1 MIREKWGSLM
11 SKNSGGYRPGAGRKK
26 GSKNKVTIAREAV
39 AEVLGAPSPEHIEAE
54 IHKRGHA
61 LLTELERITLDP
73 TQPVAARIL
82 AAKVALPFL
91 LAKPQPDKSRN
102 TAPDDLA
109 NILNQRRDQLARM
122 RREVMAS
129 ISKDVEKCA
138 V

>member
-1 MIREKWGSLM
+1 MQAQIEVKPGRG
-11 SKNSGGYRPGAGRKK
+11 RPK

-91 LAKPQPDKSRN
+91 LPKPQADKSRN
-102 TAPDDLA
+102 DASNDLA
-109 NILNQRRDQLARM
+109 NILNQRRDQLARK

-129 ISKDVEKCA
+129 ISEDVEKCA

>member
-1 MIREKWGSLM
+1 MQAQIEVKPKIG
-11 SKNSGGYRPGAGRKK
+11 RPK

-73 TQPVAARIL
+73 CQPVAARIL

-91 LAKPQPDKSRN
+91 LPKPQADRSRN
-102 TAPDDLA
+102 DAPDDLV
-109 NILNQRRDQLARM
+109 NILNRRRDQVARM
-122 RREVMAS
+122 RDKLDVS
-129 ISKDVEKCA
+129 PSKPTP
-138 V
+138 

>member
-1 MIREKWGSLM
+1 MQAQIDVKPKIG
-11 SKNSGGYRPGAGRKK
+11 RPK

-73 TQPVAARIL
+73 CQPVAARIL

-91 LAKPQPDKSRN
+91 LPKPQADRSRN
-102 TAPDDLA
+102 DAPDDLV
-109 NILNQRRDQLARM
+109 NILNRRRDQVARM
-122 RREVMAS
+122 RD
-129 ISKDVEKCA
+129 KLDVSPS
-138 V
+138 

>member
-1 MIREKWGSLM
+1 MQAQIEVKPGRG
-11 SKNSGGYRPGAGRKK
+11 RPK

-91 LAKPQPDKSRN
+91 LPKPQADKSRN
-102 TAPDDLA
+102 DAPDDLVR
-109 NILNQRRDQLARM
+109 ILNQRRDKLAQMKRDC
-122 RREVMAS
+122 ELLPQ
-129 ISKDVEKCA
+129 
-138 V
+138 

>member
-1 MIREKWGSLM
+1 MQAQIDVKPGRG
-11 SKNSGGYRPGAGRKK
+11 RPK

-91 LAKPQPDKSRN
+91 LAKPQADKSRN
-102 TAPDDLA
+102 DRSGRPGQHPESAAGPTREDEARSDG
-109 NILNQRRDQLARM
+109 LNLGG
-122 RREVMAS
+122 
-129 ISKDVEKCA
+129 C
-138 V
+138 